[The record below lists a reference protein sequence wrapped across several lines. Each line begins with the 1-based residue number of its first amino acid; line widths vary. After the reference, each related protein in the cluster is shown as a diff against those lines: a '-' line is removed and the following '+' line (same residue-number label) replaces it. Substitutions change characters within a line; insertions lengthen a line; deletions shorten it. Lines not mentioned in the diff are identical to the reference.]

1 MELYF
6 TSDER
11 YYLQKLSKV
20 LNYHLSTSLLFI
32 LSFFSGILLTAAI
45 IAAMIFVPIMLYIFF
60 RLKKTSWIISF
71 CIIVLMPLIISIIL
85 GLEIG
90 YLSVFLLISLAFF
103 YCYFFI
109 LKYMVNDRL
118 HELIA
123 REELEV
129 EKNAEKYK
137 TSAWESQFKNKNATN
152 TYFFQKRYY

>member
-6 TSDER
+6 TSNER

-32 LSFFSGILLTAAI
+32 LSYFSGILLTAAI

-60 RLKKTSWIISF
+60 RLKKTAWIISF
-71 CIIVLMPLIISIIL
+71 CIIVLVPLTICIIL

-103 YCYFFI
+103 YGYFFI
-109 LKYMVNDRL
+109 LRFMVNDSLR
-118 HELIA
+118 ELLA

-137 TSAWESQFKNKNATN
+137 TSA
-152 TYFFQKRYY
+152 